1 MKTPSA
7 RLLVWMAALTFASLS
22 TSLFAQ
28 DVGIGGGPRSGSV
41 FASVSVARTGEGAG
55 YVWGGSAGAYLQ
67 GRVLGFVVRATA
79 LPGNQNI
86 HVYDAV
92 LGPRLA
98 VSLPFVRGWLEAGG
112 GMGYAGGYDS
122 PSGSNGGDWG
132 AAWQADAGVSH
143 RILPRVDWRILEV
156 AYAHIYTG
164 SGVSPVMA
172 STGLTLHIW

>member
-7 RLLVWMAALTFASLS
+7 CLFLILLSAVLS
-22 TSLFAQ
+22 TPAFAQ
-28 DVGIGGGPRSGSV
+28 DAGLGGLSRRGSV
-41 FASVSVARTGEGAG
+41 FLEASAARTGQGAG
-55 YVWGGSAGAYLQ
+55 YVWGGSAGAYIQ
-67 GRVLGFVVRATA
+67 GRILGLVARATA
-79 LPGNQNI
+79 LPGNQDI

-98 VSLPFVRGWLEAGG
+98 VTLPFVRAWVEAGG
-112 GMGYAGGYDS
+112 GMGYTGGYYSS
-122 PSGSNGGDWG
+122 PGTLGTSWG

-143 RILPRVDWRILEV
+143 GILPHLDWRILEIG
-156 AYAHIYTG
+156 YGHIYTG